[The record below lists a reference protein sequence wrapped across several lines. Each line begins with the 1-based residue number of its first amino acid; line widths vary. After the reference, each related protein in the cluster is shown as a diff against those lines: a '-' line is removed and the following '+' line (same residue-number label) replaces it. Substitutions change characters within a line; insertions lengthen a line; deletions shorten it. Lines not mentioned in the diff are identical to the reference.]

1 MNRTVAAFALALL
14 FVQCG
19 RAAAQD
25 MTLTLPQPFDDGD
38 STYIEVQVGVIGPGQ
53 EIEVKTADGRTLG
66 VISPHGIRAG
76 RAAGIYTLPLPAD
89 AICKDRVGITLT
101 VTRSDAAPRSPN
113 AEEVRGVRVVV
124 NEGPSSPR

>member
-1 MNRTVAAFALALL
+1 MNRTVAAFALACL

-25 MTLTLPQPFDDGD
+25 MTLTLPQPFDAGD
-38 STYIEVQVGVIGPGQ
+38 SAYIEVQVGVIGPGH
-53 EIEVKTADGRTLG
+53 EIEVKAADGRTLG

-89 AICKDRVGITLT
+89 AICKDRVGIKLMI
-101 VTRSDAAPRSPN
+101 TRSDAAPRSPTE
-113 AEEVRGVRVVV
+113 EEVRGVRVVV
-124 NEGPSSPR
+124 NDGAQP

>member
-1 MNRTVAAFALALL
+1 MNRTAAFALACL
-14 FVQCG
+14 FAQCG

-25 MTLTLPQPFDDGD
+25 MTLTLPQPFDEGD
-38 STYIEVQVGVIGPGQ
+38 SAYIEVQVGAIGPGH
-53 EIEVKTADGRTLG
+53 EIEVKAADGRTLG

-89 AICKDRVGITLT
+89 AICKDRVGIRLMI
-101 VTRSDAAPRSPN
+101 TRSDAAPRVPS

-124 NEGPSSPR
+124 NDGAQP

>member
-1 MNRTVAAFALALL
+1 MKRTVAAFA
-14 FVQCG
+14 FVMLYAQCG

-25 MTLTLPQPFDDGD
+25 MTLTLPQPFDAGD
-38 STYIEVQVGVIGPGQ
+38 TAYIEVQVGVIGPGQ

-76 RAAGIYTLPLPAD
+76 RAAGVYTLPLPAD
-89 AICKDRVGITLT
+89 AICKDRVGITLM

-113 AEEVRGVRVVV
+113 ADEVRGVRLVV
-124 NEGPSSPR
+124 NDGAQQ

>member
-1 MNRTVAAFALALL
+1 MNPTAAAFALALL

-25 MTLTLPQPFDDGD
+25 MTLALPRPFDAGD
-38 STYIEVQVGVIGPGQ
+38 TAFIEVRLGAIGPGQ
-53 EIEVKTADGRTLG
+53 EIEVKTADGRLLG

-89 AICKDRVGITLT
+89 AICKDRVGIALT
-101 VTRSDAAPRSPN
+101 ITRSDAAPRAPN
-113 AEEVRGVRVVV
+113 AEEVLGVRVVV
-124 NEGPSSPR
+124 NDGPEP